1 MYPLLA
7 RRSHLAVYLLL
18 WLLMGVLLAAVL
30 ALQGGLPWTGAFG
43 AGLPLA
49 VAYSFICLSAWYVA
63 RSMPLA
69 GTGAIRVVATAFGAA
84 VLSSAMWLVLGRGW
98 LALIATRWPAQ
109 GERTFAATQTLL
121 FGTGILLYLLA
132 LAVSYVLV
140 VFEASQDALAARAAG
155 AGAGPRGRAAVAARA
170 DRSALPVQQPAFD
183 QRADHGR
190 PAGGAADVP
199 AARRFSAARRV
210 ALGGADRITLSREVA
225 LIENFLAIERV
236 RFGDRLSVVVD
247 AGDAGDCLV
256 PPLLLQPLVEN
267 AVTHGIA
274 HLLEGGT
281 VRVTAAR
288 DGRLAADRGRE
299 SVRSGPAEARRAPGW
314 GWRTSAPGCARS
326 TAATRRCVAE
336 ERGERWRV
344 ELALPAT
351 VGEKRHDRR
360 DALRVVIVDDEPL
373 ARAVVREYLKHHAGR
388 RSGGRVRQRVRC
400 GEGGQPSCRRI

>member
-30 ALQGGLPWTGAFG
+30 ALQGGLPWIGAFG
-43 AGLPLA
+43 AALPLA

-69 GTGAIRVVATAFGAA
+69 GSGASRVVATAFGAA

-98 LALIATRWPAQ
+98 LALVATRWPAQ

-140 VFEASQDALAARAAG
+140 VFEASQDAQRRGLQGQVLAREAELRSLRAQID
-155 AGAGPRGRAAVAARA
+155 PHFLFNSLHSI
-170 DRSALPVQQPAFD
+170 SALTMTDPP
-183 QRADHGR
+183 G
-190 PAGGAADVP
+190 
-199 AARRFSAARRV
+199 ARRMCLLLGDFLRQTV

-281 VRVTAAR
+281 VQVTAAR
-288 DGRLAADRGRE
+288 DNGWLRIVVDNPCDPDRPKRPGTGVGLANVGARLRALH
-299 SVRSGPAEARRAPGW
+299 GPA
-314 GWRTSAPGCARS
+314 
-326 TAATRRCVAE
+326 ATLVAE

-351 VGEKRHDRR
+351 AGET
-360 DALRVVIVDDEPL
+360 A
-373 ARAVVREYLKHHAGR
+373 
-388 RSGGRVRQRVRC
+388 
-400 GEGGQPSCRRI
+400 